1 MLYRIIDEFG
11 NNRLFSFL
19 YKNYIRTLNLKGN
32 ERVLDFGSG
41 SGAGSKHLAKIL
53 QKSGGHITCIDISK
67 YWTEKAKK
75 RMKYYDNVDF
85 LVGQLSELQLGGNSG
100 NLLQLYKPLLI
111 ENRGIL
117 KWEL

>member
-1 MLYRIIDEFG
+1 
-11 NNRLFSFL
+11 
-19 YKNYIRTLNLKGN
+19 
-32 ERVLDFGSG
+32 
-41 SGAGSKHLAKIL
+41 
-53 QKSGGHITCIDISK
+53 
-67 YWTEKAKK
+67 
-75 RMKYYDNVDF
+75 MKYYDNVDF